1 MDEARDVAGEKRLM
15 RRFFVIWGA
24 QACSLVGSAL
34 VQFALVWWL
43 TLETGSA
50 SVLAFAMMM
59 AIIPQV
65 ALGPFAGALVDRW
78 NRRHVMIWADAS
90 VALATVALIAL
101 FASGLV
107 EVWHIYAAL
116 LVRSSGGA
124 FHWPAMAAST
134 TLMVPKRHLAR
145 IGGLN
150 EAVYGGVSVAAP
162 ALGAVLILALPMW
175 AVLSVDVVTA
185 AVAISPLLFVRIPQP
200 ARADALG
207 SAARSVIGDMRD
219 GLRFIISWKGSL
231 ALMTMAM
238 LINLLFSPAM
248 ALVPLLVSSYFGK
261 GVVEFAT
268 MEMAG
273 GVATLIGGLALGVW
287 GGFNRKIVTVLV
299 SGIIS
304 GVGMTVVG
312 IVPPDAFV
320 IAVVGVFVCAFM
332 LSFVNGSVRA
342 IMQSSI
348 PPDKQGR
355 VFGLLGSLS
364 MMMSPVG
371 LAVAGPLADMLGVQ
385 VWFAIAGVGLSAVM
399 AAGFL
404 IPSLMHIEDVTFE
417 TVHVEEK

>member
-1 MDEARDVAGEKRLM
+1 M
-15 RRFFVIWGA
+15 RRFFIIWGA
-24 QACSLVGSAL
+24 EACSLVGSAL

-59 AIIPQV
+59 AVVPQV

-78 NRRHVMIWADAS
+78 NRRHVMIWADAT

-101 FASGLV
+101 FITGMI

-150 EAVYGGVSVAAP
+150 EAVYGGTSIAAP

-175 AVLSVDVVTA
+175 AVLSVDVITA
-185 AVAISPLLFVRIPQP
+185 TTAIIPLLLVKIPQP
-200 ARADALG
+200 ARADSVG
-207 SAARSVIGDMRD
+207 SASLSVIEDMRD
-219 GLRFIISWKGSL
+219 GLRFIKSWKGSI

-248 ALVPLLVSSYFGK
+248 ALTPLLVSEYFGK

-273 GVATLIGGLALGVW
+273 GLAALIGGLALGVW
-287 GGFNRKIVTVLV
+287 GGFKRKIITVLV

-304 GVGMTVVG
+304 GMGITVVG
-312 IVPPDAFV
+312 IVPPEAFIV
-320 IAVVGVFVCAFM
+320 AVGGIFVCVFM

-342 IMQSSI
+342 VMQAAI
-348 PPDKQGR
+348 PPEKQGR

-364 MMMSPVG
+364 MMMTPVG
-371 LAVAGPLADMLGVQ
+371 LAVAGPLADILGVQ
-385 VWFAIAGVGLSAVM
+385 IWFAIAGIGLSAIM
-399 AAGFL
+399 AAGFF

-417 TVHVEEK
+417 SVGVEEK